1 MQRLIFQYKDADC
14 KDDVDEQSM
23 SLKIDDGKEPDS
35 KEPDSKEPD
44 SKEPDSKEPDSKEP
58 DSKDPFLDKR
68 NGSTIAGSGS
78 SKLNMTKDWVHAITD
93 NATLTWIKNRNGQ
106 QPLQRKRPIG
116 G

>member
-14 KDDVDEQSM
+14 KEDD
-23 SLKIDDGKEPDS
+23 DDDKEPDS

-58 DSKDPFLDKR
+58 DGSFLDR
-68 NGSTIAGSGS
+68 NGTTIAGSGS
-78 SKLNMTKDWVHAITD
+78 SKLNMTKDWIHAITD
-93 NATLTWIKNRNGQ
+93 GGSLSWLKNRNGQ
-106 QPLQRKRPIG
+106 QPQQRKRPIG

>member
-44 SKEPDSKEPDSKEP
+44 SKEPDSKEPDGS
-58 DSKDPFLDKR
+58 FLDR
-68 NGSTIAGSGS
+68 NGTTIAGSGS
-78 SKLNMTKDWVHAITD
+78 SKLNMTKDWIHAITD
-93 NATLTWIKNRNGQ
+93 GGSLSWLKNRNGQ
-106 QPLQRKRPIG
+106 QPQQRKRPIG

>member
-14 KDDVDEQSM
+14 KDDIDEASM
-23 SLKIDDGKEPDS
+23 SLKIDDS

-58 DSKDPFLDKR
+58 MLDKKK
-68 NGSTIAGSGS
+68 GSTIASSGS